1 MLGATVAALVWANC
15 PWPHSY
21 ESFWTMRLSVE
32 IGHSGISHD
41 LRWWVNEGLMTL
53 YFLVVGLEARREL
66 EVGQL
71 RERWTVRIPLVAA
84 IGGMAAAVAIYLVFN
99 AGGPGARGWGAAMS
113 TDTAFLLGV
122 LALVAPGGTRLRVRL
137 LTLSLFD
144 DVVAL
149 VVIAVV
155 YTGSVSVVPLLAAIG
170 LFAVLAARRYPPN
183 GWPRGAAG
191 VVGLSIWVA
200 LSESGIDPVVGGLA
214 IGLVTSAS
222 LPRRTTLSRAV
233 EHIRLFR
240 EQPTPELALTAQ
252 RSVASA
258 LSPNERV
265 EYMLHRGTSY
275 VIVPMFAL
283 ANAGIQLD
291 SHLLGRAVGSPI
303 TLGIFLAYVLG
314 KPIGI
319 TASATLGL
327 RLRVGPR
334 ALATPAIVGGGIV
347 AGIGF
352 TVSLLIANLVFHGQA
367 LQEAKL
373 GILATPIV
381 SSLIGLVA
389 FRVIDRLPTSV
400 WMRQLT
406 RTVEDIVDLS
416 DDVDPAR
423 DHIRG
428 GADAPITL
436 VEYGDYECPYCGLAE
451 GVVRELLASFAD
463 DLRYVWR
470 HLPLTDVHPHAQI
483 AAEAAEAAAAQGAF
497 WGMHDEL
504 IAHQGDL
511 TARDLTRY
519 AEVLGL
525 DTAGFPAELRT
536 AKYAQRVAEDVA
548 TADASGVTGTPSFF
562 INGKRNHGSYD
573 VVSLTSAV
581 RAAQS
586 RATAR
591 AARSAGPQVAQAR
604 TMHRGPRSGSR
615 VRSAGGLEGS
625 RGERAIPDPSDS
637 HAPSA
642 RRRHEHQA
650 ARTCRRESLR
660 SSGCQRQN
668 GEGVYTARA
677 TSRRREATRRTPEL
691 RALRHIRLL
700 TT

>member
-1 MLGATVAALVWANC
+1 MSPSNARRARPDGSKLASASPPPDPDTAPTRYFSGLTLWPRVAGPVRSFLRAESGGAVAMLGATVAALVWANC

-21 ESFWTMRLSVE
+21 ESFWTTTLSVE

-41 LRWWVNEGLMTL
+41 LRWWVNDGLMTL

-71 RERWTVRIPLVAA
+71 RERWTVRIALVAA
-84 IGGMAAAVAIYLVFN
+84 IGGMAAAVAVYLAFN

-122 LALVAPGGTRLRVRL
+122 LALAAPGGTRLRVRL

-144 DVVAL
+144 DLVAL

-155 YTGSVSVVPLLAAIG
+155 YTGSVFVVPLLAAIG
-170 LFAVLAARRYPPN
+170 LFAVLAARRYPPS
-183 GWPRGAAG
+183 GWPRAAAG
-191 VVGLSIWVA
+191 ILGLSIWVA

-222 LPRRTTLSRAV
+222 LPRRTRLSRAV

-240 EQPTPELALTAQ
+240 EQPTPELARTAQ

-258 LSPNERV
+258 LSPNARL
-265 EYMLHRGTSY
+265 EYMLHRWTSY

-283 ANAGIQLD
+283 ANAGIQLN
-291 SHLLGRAVGSPI
+291 SHLLSRAVGSPI

-327 RLRVGPR
+327 RLRIGPR

-381 SSLIGLVA
+381 SSLTGLVA

-400 WMRQLT
+400 RMRQLA

-428 GADAPITL
+428 DADAPITL

-483 AAEAAEAAAAQGAF
+483 AAEAAEAAAAQGEF
-497 WGMHDEL
+497 WGMHDKL

-525 DTAGFPAELRT
+525 DTAGFSAELRT
-536 AKYAQRVAEDVA
+536 AKYAQRVAQDVA

-562 INGKRNHGSYD
+562 INGKRHHGSYD

-591 AARSAGPQVAQAR
+591 AAQVSGTASSPSPSYASR
-604 TMHRGPRSGSR
+604 ASVRIPRPIR
-615 VRSAGGLEGS
+615 WR
-625 RGERAIPDPSDS
+625 
-637 HAPSA
+637 
-642 RRRHEHQA
+642 
-650 ARTCRRESLR
+650 
-660 SSGCQRQN
+660 
-668 GEGVYTARA
+668 
-677 TSRRREATRRTPEL
+677 SRR
-691 RALRHIRLL
+691 
-700 TT
+700 